1 MLKNGTVAFIAIML
15 LILSGCGFNHHHGNQ
30 TVMTFNTEEMV
41 QVGKTTKQDLLEKL
55 GPPQNMQKNQFGV
68 KDSTIQTPPRLKA
81 AETWSYWSNNVE
93 GTAVVMPFV
102 AHTSTKSSMKIL
114 TFYFDENGIVIDY
127 AVSQTG
133 Q

>member
-1 MLKNGTVAFIAIML
+1 MMK
-15 LILSGCGFNHHHGNQ
+15 LILMAVSVLMLSGCGFSQHHGNQ
-30 TVMTFNTEEMV
+30 AVMTFNTEEMV

-68 KDSTIQTPPRLKA
+68 QDNAVNTPPRLKA
-81 AETWSYWSNNVE
+81 AETWAYWSNNVE

-102 AHTSTKSSMKIL
+102 AHTSTKSTMKIL
-114 TFYFDENGIVIDY
+114 TFYFDINGTVVDY